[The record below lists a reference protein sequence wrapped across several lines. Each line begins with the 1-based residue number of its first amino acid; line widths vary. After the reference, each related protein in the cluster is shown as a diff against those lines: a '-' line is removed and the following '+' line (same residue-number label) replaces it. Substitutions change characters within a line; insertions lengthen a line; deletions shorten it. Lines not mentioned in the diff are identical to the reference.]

1 MFRTCSPANSFRIE
15 DAPDRG
21 IVAAGQ
27 PIEAVQ
33 SLETV
38 SLEDIIG
45 RKNVLFL
52 RCVAIPCRMSI
63 LVDGDDGQL
72 KKTKKGTEPRHCC
85 RIDGWI

>member
-33 SLETV
+33 SSETI

-45 RKNVLFL
+45 RKKCFVLKL
-52 RCVAIPCRMSI
+52 RGDSMQDEHI
-63 LVDGDDGQL
+63 VDGDYGQL
-72 KKTKKGTEPRHCC
+72 EKTKKGTETSHRC
-85 RIDGWI
+85 RIGGWI